1 VPQRPDDEPKEPAQS
16 EGSGEQS
23 FDPLLLEAAK
33 ALDPSGLDPPLQ
45 RNDGATLASESRAP
59 RLTAGTLIAGR
70 YRLDQRLGEGG
81 MGEVWAATH
90 AITRRRVAMKFLRG
104 STFRRAEM
112 HQRFLREA
120 RAVSLV
126 RHPSVVD
133 VLDVFELEAGVPVMV
148 MDLLVGETLGAK
160 LARDGPLPVGQVA
173 SLILPAVEALEA
185 AHARGIV
192 HRDVKPDNIFLEAGE
207 GGGVIVKVLDFG
219 IAKLTAKEGDEAETG
234 PLTGTGSVLGT
245 PWYMAPEQLS
255 GEKDID
261 PRADVWALGVIL
273 YECLSG
279 RRPLDGSN
287 VAQLVTQMLRGGI
300 VPIEERVP
308 GLSPELTRLVGRM
321 LAREREDRPRDLAEV
336 REVLARHGE
345 GVASGPPLA
354 MGSLRIA
361 PAPHVGQGLEV
372 LPTEEQKLLARWD
385 TGVPHAV
392 PNGRRASRPFGMFR
406 IPAALATVATVV
418 VVAWAVVRS
427 TWHRSNQ
434 AAAEDSAV
442 LTTSVAATRAL
453 DVAESVRPPPAAGAA
468 ASIVAAPPGPAT
480 PEPPSLDVAS
490 AFGNRLRQAAPSR
503 PNAIAVPHRA
513 YVIADAGMTAGEN
526 AAALASASAQPVG
539 SAQPK
544 PQRGGLFEAVP
555 F

>member
-1 VPQRPDDEPKEPAQS
+1 VPQGPDDEPKEPAQS
-16 EGSGEQS
+16 EGSDEQS
-23 FDPLLLEAAK
+23 FEPLLLEAAK
-33 ALDPSGLDPPLQ
+33 ALDPSGVDPPLQ
-45 RNDGATLASESRAP
+45 RNDGATLASESSP
-59 RLTAGTLIAGR
+59 TRLTVGTLIAGR

-126 RHPSVVD
+126 RHPSVVE
-133 VLDVFELEAGVPVMV
+133 VLDVFELEPGVPVMV

-160 LARDGPLPVGQVA
+160 LARDGPLRVGQAV

-192 HRDVKPDNIFLEAGE
+192 HRDVKPDNIFLETGE
-207 GGGVIVKVLDFG
+207 GGQVIVKVLDFG

-279 RRPLDGSN
+279 RRPLDGAN

-300 VPIEERVP
+300 VPIEARVP
-308 GLSPELTRLVGRM
+308 GIAPELARLVGRM
-321 LAREREDRPRDLAEV
+321 LARERDDRPLDLAEV

-354 MGSLRIA
+354 MARLPIA
-361 PAPHVGQGLEV
+361 SARNVRQGLEI
-372 LPTEEQKLLARWD
+372 LPTETQKPLVRWD

-392 PNGRRASRPFGMFR
+392 PNGQRPSRPFISR
-406 IPAALATVATVV
+406 IPAALAAVATVG
-418 VVAWAVVRS
+418 VVAWGIVR
-427 TWHRSNQ
+427 
-434 AAAEDSAV
+434 
-442 LTTSVAATRAL
+442 
-453 DVAESVRPPPAAGAA
+453 SVRPPPPLHTPAA
-468 ASIVAAPPGPAT
+468 ADSIVAPPPAT
-480 PEPPSLDVAS
+480 AVPEPPSTDLAS
-490 AFGNRLRQAAPSR
+490 TSENRIRPPASSSQPNGIAAPR
-503 PNAIAVPHRA
+503 RA
-513 YVIADAGMTAGEN
+513 HATADAGMTAGKD
-526 AAALASASAQPVG
+526 APALASASATPVG
-539 SAQPK
+539 SAPPK
-544 PQRGGLFEAVP
+544 AQRGGLFEAVP